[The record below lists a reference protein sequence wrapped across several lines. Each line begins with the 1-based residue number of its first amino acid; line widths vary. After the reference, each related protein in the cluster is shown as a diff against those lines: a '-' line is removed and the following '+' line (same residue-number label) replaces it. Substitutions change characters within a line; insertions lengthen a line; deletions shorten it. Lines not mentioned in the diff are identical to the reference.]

1 MSKSKLIVIAIMM
14 IVAAVLINFMGNH
27 QFPKTLEVF
36 SSFFSGMLLAAG
48 LFLLFNQ
55 ISKKKI

>member
-1 MSKSKLIVIAIMM
+1 MSKSTGIVIAIMV
-14 IVAAVLINFMGNH
+14 IVAAVLINFMGDH
-27 QFPKTLEVF
+27 QLPKSLEEF

-48 LFLLFNQ
+48 LFLLFKQ

>member
-1 MSKSKLIVIAIMM
+1 MSKSKLIVMAVMM
-14 IVAAVLINFMGNH
+14 IIASVLINFMGDH
-27 QFPKTLEVF
+27 QLQKSLEEF

-48 LFLLFNQ
+48 LFLLFSQ

>member
-1 MSKSKLIVIAIMM
+1 MDKWKLIVIAIMM
-14 IVAAVLINFMGNH
+14 IVAAVLINFMSDH
-27 QFPKTLEVF
+27 QIQKSLEEL
-36 SSFFSGMLLAAG
+36 SSFFSGMLFAAG